1 MPYSDSYR
9 DNIDNI
15 VKKMYKTGISYRTL
29 KDGKEPQLKLVN
41 DVCQRI
47 DYGQLVSIGV
57 WTRLPKHLKEKID
70 NKVLFNSLSDND
82 KKEIFKFLLQ
92 YINIKSDTYVCYAPK
107 DLLEDITGYVNG
119 TYYNENLF
127 KKCSLRS
134 VFFDQERKKVG
145 I

>member
-29 KDGKEPQLKLVN
+29 KVGKEPQLKLVN

-70 NKVLFNSLSDND
+70 NKVFPTDNA
-82 KKEIFKFLLQ
+82 KRIYEQLNLIGNIFRNQ
-92 YINIKSDTYVCYAPK
+92 Y
-107 DLLEDITGYVNG
+107 
-119 TYYNENLF
+119 
-127 KKCSLRS
+127 
-134 VFFDQERKKVG
+134 KKVWSRFIDIRINSPNNLRFG
-145 I
+145 RPKIYQITNFIFRRI